1 MATQLRRH
9 GDAQLEAQRWQA
21 SQAARPL
28 IQTRDQAQVMAK
40 DLVNALDAG
49 DTTEARRIALALRPF
64 LGLLE
69 DESTV

>member
-9 GDAQLEAQRWQA
+9 GDAQLEAQRHNA
-21 SQAARPL
+21 SLAARPL
-28 IQTRDQAQVMAK
+28 IAARDQVQVMAK

-49 DTTEARRIALALRPF
+49 DTTEARRIALALRPL

-69 DESTV
+69 D